1 MSPAD
6 AAIQK
11 KIYGSGHRL
20 NSLKS
25 IEESEL
31 LKKGISETN
40 KNETKEKKWNC
51 FQCHYEH

>member
-20 NSLKS
+20 NLASRTTAL
-25 IEESEL
+25 I
-31 LKKGISETN
+31 ISN
-40 KNETKEKKWNC
+40 GKNGRYNENN
-51 FQCHYEH
+51 